1 MEKISSKTNALT
13 WFEIPVV
20 DMKRARKF
28 YESILDIKMETM
40 DMPGNEEETVF
51 FPRQPDTIMA
61 QSGVLSGSLVKSK
74 RLKPSAD
81 GPLIYLNAYPSIDK
95 VIGKVESSGG
105 KIVSPKMEIPAGM
118 IAVFLDTEGN
128 RLALH
133 GE

>member
-1 MEKISSKTNALT
+1 MEKLSDKTNALT

-20 DMKRARKF
+20 DMKRARTF
-28 YESILDIKMETM
+28 YEMILDIKLETM
-40 DMPGNEEETVF
+40 SMPKSDEETVF

-61 QSGVLSGSLVKSK
+61 QSGVLSGALVKSN

-95 VIGKVESSGG
+95 VIDKIELAGG
-105 KIVSPKMEIPAGM
+105 KILAPKMKIPAGM

-133 GE
+133 AE